1 MRRSSAAVKRNRTT
15 TPALAIAAALLLVS
29 IVTTYAGSSEE
40 ESFSQ
45 TVESGS
51 TPIRPYGVLRHVDYV
66 RVTGCRGDGYNS
78 ALQRAVNF
86 LVFAG
91 DGAPD
96 DELIG
101 PNDHDIGYV
110 RRHSRHFFGPL
121 FGDFQAGAND
131 DYTHCRH
138 PTLDRI
144 GRELGFPESELNNGS
159 DANKTLS
166 VRSESP
172 EPDVTVFE
180 VLSRADYMKSTEC
193 LASPKTY
200 HKYHLAFFHGVLGW
214 GELGSRNHEHAGV
227 PAGAWRRAVDQ
238 RGNDS

>member
-1 MRRSSAAVKRNRTT
+1 M
-15 TPALAIAAALLLVS
+15 
-29 IVTTYAGSSEE
+29 
-40 ESFSQ
+40 
-45 TVESGS
+45 
-51 TPIRPYGVLRHVDYV
+51 DYV

-101 PNDHDIGYV
+101 SNDHDIGYV

-131 DYTHCRH
+131 DYSHCLH

-144 GRELGFPESELNNGS
+144 GRELGFPESELNNSS
-159 DANKTLS
+159 DAKKTLP
-166 VRSESP
+166 VRSENP
-172 EPDVTVFE
+172 EPHVTVFE

-214 GELGSRNHEHAGV
+214 GDLSDATTHMREFLQELGEGRWINEGTILDPLCLH
-227 PAGAWRRAVDQ
+227 PAIKVLADDLHLLNEDGQFVLR
-238 RGNDS
+238 